1 MNTPISGNYESKNS
15 YASPYTLRPS
25 NGLVARSMGSQLIGK
40 STIGSADNFK
50 NRIHDYGNSSRLKT
64 SNFYTESKLISKSNI
79 DSDLFRNAGSKPLA
93 YDN

>member
-1 MNTPISGNYESKNS
+1 VADPSSSLQNPANIQLMNTPRSGNYENKNS

-50 NRIHDYGNSSRLKT
+50 NTIHEYGNSPRMKT
-64 SNFYTESKLISKSNI
+64 
-79 DSDLFRNAGSKPLA
+79 
-93 YDN
+93 